1 MTSNAGQAA
10 STEVQAEDA
19 LTEVEA
25 EDHERKL
32 AALLCGLKERGHQS
46 LLVDFHGITLRAS
59 DYHKPTRSEPELSV
73 FWPGERDGIAL
84 TVRVSGDFY
93 DWGSGRHP
101 ESDVPGA
108 VEDVAAVLD
117 E

>member
-1 MTSNAGQAA
+1 MTSTAGQAA
-10 STEVQAEDA
+10 ITEVQAA
-19 LTEVEA
+19 
-25 EDHERKL
+25 DHERKL
-32 AALLCGLKERGHQS
+32 AALLGGLKERGHQG
-46 LLVDFHGITLRAS
+46 LLVDFHGMTLRAS
-59 DYHKPTRSEPELSV
+59 DYHNPTRSEPELSV

-84 TVRVSGDFY
+84 TVRVAGDVY

-108 VEDVAAVLD
+108 VEVVAAVLD